1 MNQEQVNFLMKYR
14 YEPLEKPIFNANGF
28 GVKYRTG
35 TSLTDEQFAEL
46 NIIQKAVALRI
57 TKNKAVQLRNLIEE
71 AAKSKVE
78 KNNSKAQETNE
89 NKSTKKKN

>member
-28 GVKYRTG
+28 GVKYRVG

-57 TKNKAVQLRNLIEE
+57 TKNKAVQLQNVIEE
-71 AAKSKVE
+71 ASKVQ
-78 KNNSKAQETNE
+78 KNNSKTQETDE